1 MLYNDNGQGH
11 DKVNNG
17 YRSFAYKAGFPAF
30 ITFYYPLMPLGQ
42 VIQHYTPGAFIF
54 RCITRKAAL
63 T

>member
-1 MLYNDNGQGH
+1 MLYNDYGQGH

-17 YRSFAYKAGFPAF
+17 YHSFAYKAGFPAF
-30 ITFYYPLMPLGQ
+30 ITFYYPLMPLDKLFSITHQ
-42 VIQHYTPGAFIF
+42 GAFIF

>member
-30 ITFYYPLMPLGQ
+30 ITFYYPLMPLDKLFSITHQGPLFFDVLQ
-42 VIQHYTPGAFIF
+42 GKQH
-54 RCITRKAAL
+54 
-63 T
+63 